1 MKTPSF
7 CQLLRTC
14 SYQSSWSRTE
24 LPCQFHHQSQAE
36 ACHSEFHAIP
46 HHGKNKSYRENYGF
60 LWQMAKTAVSS
71 WSEMPLPKAQNGVR
85 QKNTM
90 RQFAWKSSGVS
101 YLATTTVSDRD
112 AIMERC
118 SILFTSCPSTAA
130 ASAFARIV
138 KMFALGIAVVIMVL
152 DQHCTKI
159 IKNHDVLSQD

>member
-14 SYQSSWSRTE
+14 SYQSWWSRTE

-71 WSEMPLPKAQNGVR
+71 WPEMPLPKAQNGVR
-85 QKNTM
+85 QKTPCDNLHERLQGRLTWQPLLFRIEM
-90 RQFAWKSSGVS
+90 PSWNAVPYSSHLAQALPQRQPSLGSWKCLHLGLQLSLWF
-101 YLATTTVSDRD
+101 Y
-112 AIMERC
+112 I
-118 SILFTSCPSTAA
+118 SI
-130 ASAFARIV
+130 AR
-138 KMFALGIAVVIMVL
+138 K
-152 DQHCTKI
+152 
-159 IKNHDVLSQD
+159 